1 MFATNL
7 NYQKFNS
14 KIGSRIRYIRKLKGM
29 SLEDL
34 AVKCNNHAN
43 QISRIERGLQSCT
56 MFSLKSIAEAL
67 EVDMCE
73 FFQED
78 TILNQNI

>member
-1 MFATNL
+1 MQN
-7 NYQKFNS
+7 QKFNS

-43 QISRIERGLQSCT
+43 QISRIERGLHSFT
-56 MFSLKSIAEAL
+56 LVSLKLIAEAL
-67 EVDMCE
+67 ELDIEE
-73 FFQED
+73 FFHENS
-78 TILNQNI
+78 LLSKNI